1 MLSSNGMKISSLI
14 EIITESTK
22 YFCLQ
27 SREGELFDVARNQR
41 AKIIYLD
48 DFIVELESNFQ
59 SGFLFTSV
67 PATLWPAIV
76 QPVFSSRWTSFGLSS
91 WVA

>member
-1 MLSSNGMKISSLI
+1 MLSSNEMKISSLI

-67 PATLWPAIV
+67 PATLWPAI
-76 QPVFSSRWTSFGLSS
+76 QIHCPTGLFIA
-91 WVA
+91 VDIVRAL